1 MSGLWRLPETVV
13 VAIGGRAGA
22 RAVLLHHSLRN
33 TVHALYL
40 ALDHALYLALDH
52 PSLHL
57 ALDHASLHLALLQVL
72 PQHAYTKLLTREDI
86 LAASRDG
93 GVRVY
98 RRCLYCNNGDPDVQL
113 LHNLNIYSP
122 DLLWDDLFQ
131 ERFED
136 LMGNKMRIVA
146 ATPAFPFVDYERVS
160 ENPGTAVVL
169 RDSLDARLIRN
180 FAAKLNFTFDVHEA
194 VNRTWGVET
203 NGTFTGTIGLL
214 QREQMDFSTITA
226 PTAKRLRVVEY
237 INGYPSEPFTITS
250 LKPTL
255 LPKYLAFI
263 RPFEGELWVAL
274 VVSVVVWGATLW
286 LLQRAWQKVAGGR
299 RVELSTIILYG
310 YGALLQ
316 NLPSEPSTTT
326 SGRMLVG
333 WWLVSCLIVTTG
345 FTSSLVAHLTVQG
358 RSRPL
363 ETFQDLVNQ
372 PGWRWAT
379 ESWMMTEAIVDYF
392 VKHPN
397 PVVNHIYHNMEVMQ
411 VEEALKKVLAG
422 GFSFIGFKT
431 TGIITIAAH
440 YTDLRGNTPFFISK
454 NIPVLAAFG
463 WCLRQVLVINDTL
476 LSEISRNQLLC
487 CVHVGTNK
495 CKTYKLD
502 V

>member
-57 ALDHASLHLALLQVL
+57 ALDHALYLALDHAPIHLALNHSCPPHLG
-72 PQHAYTKLLTREDI
+72 KLLTQK
-86 LAASRDG
+86 DG

-113 LHNLNIYSP
+113 LPNLNIYSP
-122 DLLWDDLFQ
+122 DFPGDDLFQ
-131 ERFED
+131 ESFQD
-136 LMGNKMRIVA
+136 FTGNKMKI
-146 ATPAFPFVDYERVS
+146 ATPTPYFPYVDYQRVR
-160 ENPGTAVVL
+160 ETPGTAVML
-169 RDSLDARLIRN
+169 TDSLDARLIHT
-180 FAAKLNFTFDVHEA
+180 FAHKLNFTFDVHEA

-214 QREQMDFSTITA
+214 QREQMEFSTITA
-226 PTAKRLRVVEY
+226 PTAKRLKAVEY
-237 INGYPSEPFTITS
+237 LKSYPSDPFAIAS

-255 LPKYLAFI
+255 RPKYLALI
-263 RPFEGELWVAL
+263 RPFKGELWVGL

-299 RVELSTIILYG
+299 RVDLTSSLLFG
-310 YGALLQ
+310 FGALLQ
-316 NLPSEPSTTT
+316 NLPSDPSVSV

-333 WWLVSCLIVTTG
+333 WWLVFCLIVTTG
-345 FTSSLVAHLTVQG
+345 FSSSLMAHLTVQG

-379 ESWMMTEAIVDYF
+379 DSWMMTESVVDYF

-397 PVVNHIYHNMEVMQ
+397 PVVNHVYYKMEVGY
-411 VEEALKKVLAG
+411 VRFPGNIYVL
-422 GFSFIGFKT
+422 T
-431 TGIITIAAH
+431 
-440 YTDLRGNTPFFISK
+440 
-454 NIPVLAAFG
+454 
-463 WCLRQVLVINDTL
+463 
-476 LSEISRNQLLC
+476 
-487 CVHVGTNK
+487 
-495 CKTYKLD
+495 
-502 V
+502 